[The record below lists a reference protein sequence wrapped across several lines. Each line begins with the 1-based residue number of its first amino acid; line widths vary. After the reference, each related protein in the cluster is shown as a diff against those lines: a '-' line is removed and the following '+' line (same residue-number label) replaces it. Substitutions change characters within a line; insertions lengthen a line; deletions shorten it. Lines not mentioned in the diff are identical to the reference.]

1 MTHEFS
7 SFVPDTLR
15 NRPAARLILKLQGV
29 QIAPGMALRIFLN
42 HPDPKPDTPHDNPC
56 HVRTISSL
64 CCATRQV
71 GVRFDVDAT
80 ACFRAADQGGPL
92 RVDLVDAPFHE
103 GNPVT
108 PCQVHGVDVCVEP

>member
-7 SFVPDTLR
+7 SFVPATLR
-15 NRPAARLILKLQGV
+15 TRPAARLILKLQSV

-42 HPDPKPDTPHDNPC
+42 HPDPKLDTPYDNPC

-80 ACFRAADQGGPL
+80 ACFRAADQDGAL
-92 RVDLVDAPFHE
+92 RIDLIDAPFLE
-103 GNPVT
+103 GQPIT
-108 PCQVHGVDVCVEP
+108 PCQVDGIEVCVEC